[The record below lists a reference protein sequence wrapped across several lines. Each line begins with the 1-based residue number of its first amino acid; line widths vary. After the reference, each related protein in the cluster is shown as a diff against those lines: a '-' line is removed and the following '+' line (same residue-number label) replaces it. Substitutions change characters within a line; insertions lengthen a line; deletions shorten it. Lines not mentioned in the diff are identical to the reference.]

1 MCSFSEEG
9 HRVWKWF
16 YQGDNEEGRHRPNG
30 MCRDMGRKC
39 GFLCKRPAH
48 SVKLDPPRRGES

>member
-16 YQGDNEEGRHRPNG
+16 YQGDNEEGRPRPNEWHVQG
-30 MCRDMGRKC
+30 YG
-39 GFLCKRPAH
+39 A
-48 SVKLDPPRRGES
+48 